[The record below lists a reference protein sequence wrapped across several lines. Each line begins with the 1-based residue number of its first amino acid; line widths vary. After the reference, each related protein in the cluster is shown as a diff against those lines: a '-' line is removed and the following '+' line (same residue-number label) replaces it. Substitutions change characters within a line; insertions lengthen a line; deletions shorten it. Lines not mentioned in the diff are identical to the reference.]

1 MSFFF
6 SLSIGQTSVSPSVQC
21 ADVGGVITFTCFA
34 KAVPSRNFTWVRQ
47 ETRETVNDG
56 GRFSIIS
63 NTGSSQ
69 LSVRNVSIADGGY
82 YTCDA
87 TMNSAQE
94 NKAVFYF
101 QVPCNGKFIK
111 CFYFALSLKSYG
123 WYPDLFPP
131 SLFTL

>member
-1 MSFFF
+1 M
-6 SLSIGQTSVSPSVQC
+6 SPSVQC
-21 ADVGGVITFTCFA
+21 SDAGGVITFTCFA
-34 KAVPSRNFTWVRQ
+34 KAVPSQNFTWIRH
-47 ETRETVNDG
+47 ETGETVKDG

-87 TMNSAQE
+87 TMNSVQE

-101 QVPCNGKFIK
+101 KVPCNGKFK
-111 CFYFALSLKSYG
+111 SFYFALSLKLCFG
-123 WYPDLFPP
+123 
-131 SLFTL
+131 SLICSPLIIHLVEQCITA